1 MTPFGEHMRKLRRER
16 GVTQQEMADAI
27 GVSQAYL
34 SALEHGKRGQPSWP
48 LLQSITGYLN
58 IIWDEAE
65 ALYRLADLSHPK
77 VTVDTSGA
85 SPKATLVANR
95 IAGELG
101 ELSEEQLDAV
111 LDVMDE
117 NRT

>member
-1 MTPFGEHMRKLRRER
+1 MTPFGEHLRRLR
-16 GVTQQEMADAI
+16 RKKGVTQQDMADAI

-48 LLQSITGYLN
+48 LLQSIAGYFN

-65 ALYRLADLSHPK
+65 ALQKAAALSHPK
-77 VTVDTSGA
+77 VTVDTSAA

-95 IAGELG
+95 MAQELDG
-101 ELSEEQLDAV
+101 LSDEQLDAV
-111 LDVMDE
+111 LAVLDG
-117 NRT
+117 

>member
-1 MTPFGEHMRKLRRER
+1 MTPFGEYLRRLRRER
-16 GVTQQEMADAI
+16 GVTQQDMAEAI

-48 LLQSITGYLN
+48 LLQSITGYFN

-65 ALYRLADLSHPK
+65 ALQQAAALSHPK
-77 VTVDTSGA
+77 VTVDTSEA

-95 IAGELG
+95 MARELG
-101 ELSEEQLDAV
+101 ELSDKQLDAV
-111 LDVMDE
+111 LAVLDE
-117 NRT
+117 

>member
-1 MTPFGEHMRKLRRER
+1 MTPFGEHLRKLRRER

-48 LLQSITGYLN
+48 LLQSITGYFN
-58 IIWDEAE
+58 IIWDEAD
-65 ALYRLADLSHPK
+65 ALQKAAALSHPK
-77 VTVDTSGA
+77 ITVDTSDA

-95 IAGELG
+95 LARELG

-111 LDVMDE
+111 LTVLDE
-117 NRT
+117 